1 MLNFE
6 TRRKHPTLL
15 LIDDDLISREV
26 TATVLTMSGYPV
38 HTAVDGERALEMLT
52 GQECAPDVILMDA
65 QMPGLSGTELIAEL
79 RTRTKARVFA
89 ISGSNPLDTVAAAA
103 DGFLLKPFDAEA
115 LEKALEGHPIPGAI
129 SRKSH
134 LDPKDPVISLETLA
148 QFRGMMPE
156 AAVREI
162 YAAVAADLA
171 RRIQTLE
178 AAIARGDDGRPPVWE
193 PCLRISRSIPRVTTW
208 ITVWLC
214 SAICVPPPGTWS
226 VCWRQNYRPNFGH
239 FSEASFQM
247 ERPIRIVL
255 ADDHPVVRIG
265 VRNMLV
271 EQDGFEV
278 VGEATDGDEAI
289 TQTLELQPDILLL
302 DVQMPRL
309 PGLEAMRAI
318 MNGTAT
324 VKILLLTST
333 ITTQQIIEALHIGA
347 RGIVLKDAL
356 ASHLQTA
363 IRTVSTGDYW
373 IGGKRVVNLV
383 SALHDLM
390 QQAAVPQ
397 HKTYGLTPR
406 ELEVVGC
413 IVEGC
418 SNRDIAKQFN
428 LSEETV
434 KRHLSNI
441 FDKTGVSTRL
451 ELALFAIAHTLVT
464 PQ

>member
-1 MLNFE
+1 
-6 TRRKHPTLL
+6 
-15 LIDDDLISREV
+15 
-26 TATVLTMSGYPV
+26 
-38 HTAVDGERALEMLT
+38 
-52 GQECAPDVILMDA
+52 
-65 QMPGLSGTELIAEL
+65 
-79 RTRTKARVFA
+79 
-89 ISGSNPLDTVAAAA
+89 
-103 DGFLLKPFDAEA
+103 
-115 LEKALEGHPIPGAI
+115 
-129 SRKSH
+129 
-134 LDPKDPVISLETLA
+134 
-148 QFRGMMPE
+148 
-156 AAVREI
+156 
-162 YAAVAADLA
+162 
-171 RRIQTLE
+171 
-178 AAIARGDDGRPPVWE
+178 
-193 PCLRISRSIPRVTTW
+193 
-208 ITVWLC
+208 
-214 SAICVPPPGTWS
+214 
-226 VCWRQNYRPNFGH
+226 
-239 FSEASFQM
+239 M
-247 ERPIRIVL
+247 ERPIRILL

-271 EQDGFEV
+271 EKDGFEV
-278 VGEATDGDEAI
+278 CGEASDGDEAI

-302 DVQMPRL
+302 DVHMPRL

-356 ASHLQTA
+356 ANHIQSA
-363 IRTVSTGDYW
+363 IRTVFSGDYW

-383 SALHDLM
+383 SGSSRSYAR
-390 QQAAVPQ
+390 QAAVPQ

-406 ELEVVGC
+406 ELEVVGS

-451 ELALFAIAHTLVT
+451 ELALFAIAHHLVK

>member
-1 MLNFE
+1 
-6 TRRKHPTLL
+6 
-15 LIDDDLISREV
+15 
-26 TATVLTMSGYPV
+26 
-38 HTAVDGERALEMLT
+38 
-52 GQECAPDVILMDA
+52 
-65 QMPGLSGTELIAEL
+65 
-79 RTRTKARVFA
+79 
-89 ISGSNPLDTVAAAA
+89 
-103 DGFLLKPFDAEA
+103 
-115 LEKALEGHPIPGAI
+115 
-129 SRKSH
+129 
-134 LDPKDPVISLETLA
+134 
-148 QFRGMMPE
+148 
-156 AAVREI
+156 
-162 YAAVAADLA
+162 
-171 RRIQTLE
+171 
-178 AAIARGDDGRPPVWE
+178 
-193 PCLRISRSIPRVTTW
+193 
-208 ITVWLC
+208 
-214 SAICVPPPGTWS
+214 
-226 VCWRQNYRPNFGH
+226 
-239 FSEASFQM
+239 M

-265 VRNMLV
+265 VKNMLV
-271 EQDGFEV
+271 EKDGFEV
-278 VGEATDGDEAI
+278 VGEAADGDEAI
-289 TQTLELQPDILLL
+289 TSTLELQPDILLL

-318 MNGTAT
+318 MNGNAV

-356 ASHLQTA
+356 ANHLQAA
-363 IRTVSTGDYW
+363 IRTVYGGDYW

-406 ELEVVGC
+406 ELEVVGS

-451 ELALFAIAHTLVT
+451 ELALFAIAHQLVT

>member
-1 MLNFE
+1 
-6 TRRKHPTLL
+6 
-15 LIDDDLISREV
+15 
-26 TATVLTMSGYPV
+26 
-38 HTAVDGERALEMLT
+38 
-52 GQECAPDVILMDA
+52 
-65 QMPGLSGTELIAEL
+65 
-79 RTRTKARVFA
+79 
-89 ISGSNPLDTVAAAA
+89 
-103 DGFLLKPFDAEA
+103 
-115 LEKALEGHPIPGAI
+115 
-129 SRKSH
+129 
-134 LDPKDPVISLETLA
+134 
-148 QFRGMMPE
+148 
-156 AAVREI
+156 
-162 YAAVAADLA
+162 
-171 RRIQTLE
+171 
-178 AAIARGDDGRPPVWE
+178 
-193 PCLRISRSIPRVTTW
+193 
-208 ITVWLC
+208 
-214 SAICVPPPGTWS
+214 
-226 VCWRQNYRPNFGH
+226 
-239 FSEASFQM
+239 
-247 ERPIRIVL
+247 
-255 ADDHPVVRIG
+255 
-265 VRNMLV
+265 
-271 EQDGFEV
+271 V

-289 TQTLELQPDILLL
+289 TQTLELEPDILLL

-318 MNGTAT
+318 MNGTPT

-363 IRTVSTGDYW
+363 IRTVFSGDYW

-397 HKTYGLTPR
+397 RKTYGLTPR

-418 SNRDIAKQFN
+418 SNRDIAKQFT

-451 ELALFAIAHTLVT
+451 ELALFAIAHLRRGIAWAQPRASHRQDQRGAAIAQPFELRGNRVRIVSQQPGLNLRLRPPLAQQRRHRRPGGILLQSVRATVGDGEHRKTHEAIVAASGNFGMEVHRKRALTKLVDDT
-464 PQ
+464 GLSSPVAP